1 LLDGGA
7 HTGFRHVEHE
17 KYNPRLLH
25 LKRGRWNLMVEQVLM
40 SKDSLNQSD
49 AYIID
54 KGLEILVL

>member
-1 LLDGGA
+1 MLDGGTQ
-7 HTGFRHVEHE
+7 TGFRHVENE

-25 LKRGRWNLMVEQVLM
+25 IKRGRWNLMVEQVPM

>member
-1 LLDGGA
+1 MLDGGA
-7 HTGFRHVEHE
+7 QTVFRHVEHE
-17 KYNPRLLH
+17 KYNARLLH
-25 LKRGRWNLMVEQVLM
+25 IKRGRWNLMVEQVPM

>member
-1 LLDGGA
+1 MLEGGA
-7 HTGFRHVEHE
+7 QTGFRHVEHE
-17 KYNPRLLH
+17 KYNARLLH
-25 LKRGRWNLMVEQVLM
+25 IKRGRWNLMVEQVPM

>member
-1 LLDGGA
+1 
-7 HTGFRHVEHE
+7 
-17 KYNPRLLH
+17 LH
-25 LKRGRWNLMVEQVLM
+25 IKRGRWNLMVEQVPM